1 MRRVLF
7 PFFSS
12 CLKTIPA
19 NIMLVLLSMF
29 LLTGSIV
36 GITIWNDL
44 AHSFAQT
51 GSATHKANEAT
62 SPYLY
67 YALKGTS
74 GFVLARATKGSNKQ
88 PTSIPQPIASF
99 TDGFGSENGDAVL
112 TMQLSPD
119 GQFLAIDGSRDHG
132 EQVWMFNIQSQT
144 MSLTPPNVMGN
155 FLHWLPNTGHTFL
168 YRPMMPM
175 GPAAPLDGNGW
186 NPGLWEVDAYAGTHH
201 NIDIA
206 VPSAY
211 LIDAAASPDGSR
223 IMYSTTK
230 GLGMG
235 SSTYL
240 MNGDGSG
247 RTLLLHL
254 PGGAQSIAAL
264 FAWSPD
270 GSSVAYEQL
279 SDSPVPFLSA
289 GLWVMHVGR
298 GALSPSLVNTLR
310 PQHLSEAD
318 GGHGY
323 APVWSP
329 DGSKVAFVQRTNP
342 SDPHANEQLQ
352 ALQTA
357 VAVVNVATDQAW
369 VVAAPN
375 ATGAQL
381 NLAPVWSSNS
391 ANITFIAA
399 NPLNLS
405 IGGTPRY
412 WLAQNVAAA
421 VERAQVG
428 PQPHLSLTPLTAPMA
443 HIVAA
448 G

>member
-1 MRRVLF
+1 MRRVM
-7 PFFSS
+7 S
-12 CLKTIPA
+12 
-19 NIMLVLLSMF
+19 VLLPVF
-29 LLTGSIV
+29 LLTGIIA

-51 GSATHKANEAT
+51 GAAGHGTNGAT

-67 YALKGTS
+67 YTLKEAS
-74 GFVLARATKGSNKQ
+74 GFVLARSTKGSNEQ
-88 PTSIPQPIASF
+88 PTSTPQPMASF
-99 TDGFGSENGDAVL
+99 SDGFGSVGGDAVL

-119 GQFLAIDGSRDHG
+119 GQFLAIDGTRDHG
-132 EQVWMFNIQSQT
+132 EQVWMFDTQSQT
-144 MSLTPPNVMGN
+144 ISLTPPNVMGN

-175 GPAAPLDGNGW
+175 GPAAPMDGNGW
-186 NPGLWEVDAYAGTHH
+186 NPGLWEVDAYSGAHH
-201 NIDIA
+201 NIDIS

-223 IMYSTTK
+223 IIYSTTE
-230 GLGMG
+230 GLGLG

-240 MNGDGSG
+240 MNGDGSE
-247 RTLLLHL
+247 RTLLLRL

-279 SDSPVPFLSA
+279 SDSPVPFLQA
-289 GLWVMHVGR
+289 GLWVMHMGN
-298 GALSPSLVNTLR
+298 GALSPSLVSTLH
-310 PQHLSEAD
+310 PQRLGETD

-329 DGSKVAFVQRTNP
+329 DGSKIAFVQRTNP

-357 VAVVNVATDQAW
+357 VAVVNVATDQSW
-369 VVAAPN
+369 VVAAPSS
-375 ATGAQL
+375 TGAQL
-381 NLAPVWSSNS
+381 NLDPVWSSNS
-391 ANITFIAA
+391 ANITFIAS
-399 NPLNLS
+399 NPLNLA

-421 VERAQVG
+421 IEHAQVG
-428 PQPHLSLTPLTAPMA
+428 PQPQPSLTPLTAPMA